1 MQHRIADDIAAAIGD
16 TIARLGTVKE
26 DVDKQARAML
36 ANTLDRLDLVTR
48 DEFDVQRELLSRLA
62 TRVAALEDRLDALT
76 PKAALDEDAGK
87 D

>member
-26 DVDKQARAML
+26 DVDKQARALL
-36 ANTLDRLDLVTR
+36 ANALDRLDLVTR

>member
-62 TRVAALEDRLDALT
+62 ARVAALEARLDALA
-76 PKAALDEDAGK
+76 PKTTLDEDASK

>member
-26 DVDKQARAML
+26 DVDKQARALL
-36 ANTLDRLDLVTR
+36 ANALDRLDLVTR

-62 TRVAALEDRLDALT
+62 ARVAALEARLDALA
-76 PKAALDEDAGK
+76 PKAALDEDASK

>member
-1 MQHRIADDIAAAIGD
+1 
-16 TIARLGTVKE
+16 
-26 DVDKQARAML
+26 KQARALL
-36 ANTLDRLDLVTR
+36 ANALDRLDLVTR

>member
-36 ANTLDRLDLVTR
+36 ANALDRLDLVTR

-62 TRVAALEDRLDALT
+62 SRVAALEARLDALA
-76 PKAALDEDAGK
+76 PKTTLDEDASK